1 MLIRFTLPESSD
13 AAGMAVL
20 PPQRRIDVTCRIE
33 RSDEF
38 VTVPLDP
45 WGNSL
50 ERARLS
56 LIRLNECGK
65 GAHDLASLHRTMLIH
80 PAAVGQDCR

>member
-1 MLIRFTLPESSD
+1 
-13 AAGMAVL
+13 VL

-65 GAHDLASLHRTMLIH
+65 GAHDLASLHRTMLIR
-80 PAAVGQDCR
+80 PPSGKTVVDLDQGFKNGLCGF